1 MTNTQLISKFIDVN
15 IGIEAGYCK
24 MCGRKTEH
32 GFPAKD
38 YIKDTRFTNFD
49 ELKRISSDIICEYC
63 AACMKETKLR
73 RSAYIADEEQLI
85 FLKKNDIENYVFNLK
100 DIVKGDFVFCVT
112 ESFKKHT
119 SFKAVVNKST
129 DRFTITHENYK
140 FVFDARKMK
149 KVYDVMNALY
159 LYFSKEELLTGDYN
173 AYYIIEYMK
182 SGHTEQEFLQNE
194 SVLSAVRGSKA
205 FEFCV
210 YMLNS
215 ERKNEILKER
225 KKCKKGK

>member
-1 MTNTQLISKFIDVN
+1 MTNTQLISKFIDVDVGN
-15 IGIEAGYCK
+15 KIGHCK
-24 MCGRKTEH
+24 MCGCKTEH
-32 GFPAKD
+32 GFDSKD

-49 ELKRISSDIICEYC
+49 ELKRIESDIICEHC

-73 RSAYIADEEQLI
+73 RSGYIADQEQLI

-140 FVFDARKMK
+140 FVFDVPRMK
-149 KVYDVMNALY
+149 KVYDVLNALY

-173 AYYIIEYMK
+173 AFYIMQYIQD
-182 SGHTEQEFLQNE
+182 GHSEEEFTQNE
-194 SVLSAVRGSKA
+194 SVLKAVRGSKA

-225 KKCKKGK
+225 KKCKKKK

>member
-1 MTNTQLISKFIDVN
+1 MIARHIDVEKGRLQGN
-15 IGIEAGYCK
+15 CK
-24 MCGRKTEH
+24 MCGCDTTH
-32 GFPAKD
+32 GFLAKD
-38 YIKDTRFTNFD
+38 YIKDAWFTNFD
-49 ELKRISSDIICEYC
+49 ELENIQSDVICEYC
-63 AACMKETKLR
+63 SACMKSTALR
-73 RSAYIADEEQLI
+73 RSSYIADEKQI
-85 FLKKNDIENYVFNLK
+85 VFLKKNDIENYVFGLGN
-100 DIVKGDFVFCVT
+100 IVTGQFVVCIT

-119 SFKAVVNKST
+119 SFKAVVNRDTNKYT
-129 DRFTITHENYK
+129 VTHENYK

-173 AYYIIEYMK
+173 AYYIMEYMK

-215 ERKNEILKER
+215 ERKNEFVKEQ
-225 KKCKKGK
+225 KKCKKKK

>member
-1 MTNTQLISKFIDVN
+1 MTNTQLISKFIDVDVGN
-15 IGIEAGYCK
+15 KIGHCK
-24 MCGRKTEH
+24 MCGCKTEH
-32 GFPAKD
+32 GFASKD

-49 ELKRISSDIICEYC
+49 ELKRIESDIICEHC

-73 RSAYIADEEQLI
+73 RSCYIADETQI
-85 FLKKNDIENYVFNLK
+85 IWLKKNDIENYVFNLGN
-100 DIVKGDFVFCVT
+100 IVTGQFVVCIT

-140 FVFDARKMK
+140 FVFDTRKMK
-149 KVYDVMNALY
+149 KVYAVLNEMY
-159 LYFSKEELLTGDYN
+159 LYFSKDELLTGDYN
-173 AYYIIEYMK
+173 TYYIIEYMK

-194 SVLSAVRGSKA
+194 SVLKTVRGSKA

-215 ERKNEILKER
+215 ERKNELVKEQ
-225 KKCKKGK
+225 KKCKKKK